1 MRDMFC
7 KFDVEHFLK
16 VLRIIFICQENE
28 NENEIEVQ
36 KFEVSN
42 IGVSDTF
49 IQVMYSMPVLN
60 LYTQLLL

>member
-16 VLRIIFICQENE
+16 VSRIIFICQE

-49 IQVMYSMPVLN
+49 I
-60 LYTQLLL
+60 

>member
-28 NENEIEVQ
+28 NEIEVQ
-36 KFEVSN
+36 KFEVSD
-42 IGVSDTF
+42 IF
-49 IQVMYSMPVLN
+49 IQVMYSMSVFN
-60 LYTQLLL
+60 LYTQLFL